1 MSRPMERPHVVVCRG
16 VTRCFGSQT
25 VLDGI
30 DLDVQA
36 GTIVGLIGPSGCGKT
51 TLIRT
56 LVGIHQPDAGEIC
69 VLGTQPDK
77 FTGAQRARLG
87 YMPQLPALFPNLS
100 VIDNLR
106 FAAALYGVK
115 VRGRRRRLRQ
125 MLEFVELTGDRT
137 KLVRKAS
144 GGMQRRLALA
154 GTLVHDPELIFL
166 DEPTAGIDPILR
178 DRFWQRFR
186 QLRDEGR
193 TLLVSTQ
200 YVGEA
205 ADCDVVAVMAN
216 GRVVALGPPDQL
228 RRRAFGGDIVDLRPE
243 RGWFTPEEVTKLST
257 ESFVVRVDR
266 TAEGAR
272 VIVEDAAMD
281 TSRLVDAVREMDT
294 GAVALDQLTPSY
306 DDIFVSIMEAA
317 NAGAETPA

>member
-1 MSRPMERPHVVVCRG
+1 MERSHVVVCRG
-16 VTRCFGSQT
+16 VTRCFGSQM

-30 DLDVQA
+30 DFDVEA

-51 TLIRT
+51 TLIRL
-56 LVGIHQPDAGEIC
+56 LVGIHQPNAGEVC
-69 VLGTQPDK
+69 VLGAQPST
-77 FTGAQRARLG
+77 FTEAQRARVG

-100 VIDNLR
+100 VIENLR

-115 VRGRRRRLRQ
+115 GRGRRRRLRE
-125 MLEFVELTGDRT
+125 MLEFVELSNDRR
-137 KLVRKAS
+137 KLAGKTS

-154 GTLVHDPELIFL
+154 ETLVHDPELIFL

-193 TLLVSTQ
+193 TLIVSTQ

-216 GRVVALGPPDQL
+216 GRIVALAPPDQL

-243 RGWFTPEEVTKLST
+243 RGWFTPEEVAKLGT
-257 ESFVVRVDR
+257 ESFVVRAER
-266 TAEGAR
+266 TADGAR
-272 VIVEDAAMD
+272 LIVEDAAMD
-281 TSRLVDAVREMDT
+281 TPRLVDVVREMDI
-294 GAVALDQLTPSY
+294 GAVGVDQLTPNY

-317 NAGAETPA
+317 NEQAETHA